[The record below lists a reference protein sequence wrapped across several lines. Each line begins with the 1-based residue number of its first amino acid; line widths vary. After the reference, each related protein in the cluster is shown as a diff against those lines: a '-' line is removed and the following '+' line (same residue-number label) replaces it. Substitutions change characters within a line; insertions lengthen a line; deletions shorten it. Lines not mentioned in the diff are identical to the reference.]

1 MQDRPVKFRLQAD
14 AAARAWLESH
24 RPAEPLVIAYE
35 THRCCGGGR
44 ICQVKIRERSARDDA
59 ANFATGAADDGT
71 TVLIDRRA
79 AARLPAKF
87 GLTMRGL
94 GRWKHL
100 DLVLD
105 GEQWGDLLY
114 T

>member
-1 MQDRPVKFRLQAD
+1 MFRLHADD
-14 AAARAWLESH
+14 AAREWLESH

-35 THRCCGGGR
+35 SHRCCGGGQ
-44 ICQVKIRERSARDDA
+44 ICQVKVRARTARDDA
-59 ANFATGAADDGT
+59 AKFDSGVADDGS

-79 AARLPAKF
+79 AARLPERF
-87 GLTMRGL
+87 GLTLRGL

>member
-1 MQDRPVKFRLQAD
+1 VTFRLHAD
-14 AAARAWLESH
+14 AAARAWLDSH
-24 RPAEPLVIAYE
+24 KPGEPLVIAYE

-44 ICQVKIRERSARDDA
+44 ICQVKVRALSAHDDA
-59 ANFATGAADDGT
+59 AKFAGGATDDGT

-79 AARLPAKF
+79 ASRLPANF
-87 GLTMRGL
+87 GLTLRGL

-100 DLVLD
+100 DLDLD